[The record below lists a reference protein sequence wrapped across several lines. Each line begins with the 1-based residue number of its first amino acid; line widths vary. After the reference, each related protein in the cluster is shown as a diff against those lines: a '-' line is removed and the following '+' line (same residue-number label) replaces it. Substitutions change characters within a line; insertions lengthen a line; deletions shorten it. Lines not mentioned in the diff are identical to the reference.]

1 MCFKSISDTISIEL
15 FLTNR
20 NYIFFDSRKFNREKF
35 NRDLKEDFSYEYE
48 DSHH

>member
-20 NYIFFDSRKFNREKF
+20 SYIFFDSRKF